1 MACDDLQET
10 EVKLHTPDL
19 ARVQEALES
28 AGAALV
34 KPRLYERNIRYEDA
48 SGRLGAD
55 GMVLR
60 LRQDDRARLTFK
72 QGDSFQDGIVRRFEA
87 EVTVSDFET
96 MHIILERLGFEVALM
111 YEKYRTTYALD
122 GAEIVLDELPY
133 GNCTEIEADGATIER
148 VIERLGLGGCRRMEG
163 SYTDIFVEVKAWLG
177 LEFRDLSFE
186 NFAGVEIGDVMAR

>member
-1 MACDDLQET
+1 MVGANLQET
-10 EVKLHTPDL
+10 EVKLYTPDL
-19 ARVQEALES
+19 ERVQKALES
-28 AGAALV
+28 ARAALL

-48 SGRLGAD
+48 RGSLGAG

-72 QGDSFQDGIVRRFEA
+72 QGDSYADGIVRRFEA
-87 EVTVSDFET
+87 EVAVSDFET
-96 MHIILERLGFEVALM
+96 MHIILERLGYETALM

-133 GNCTEIEADGATIER
+133 GNFTEIEADADTIER
-148 VIERLGLGGCRRMEG
+148 AIERLGLGGSRRMEG

-177 LEFRDLSFE
+177 LEVRDLSFE
-186 NFAGVEIGDVMAR
+186 NFAGVEVGDVMGW